1 MEEFPASKVHLQPDL
16 LEVFQQTYVQTLMA
30 SLGVAIVA
38 KFRSSVVGR
47 GVFGRKIGVTYRRNS
62 PFQWWGRGGGGKVYD
77 K

>member
-62 PFQWWGRGGGGKVYD
+62 PFQWWERGGGGEGL
-77 K
+77 